1 MATLAPEDRI
11 PAQDPPA
18 AGPAMPAGPVKP
30 TSAQPASAQSAP
42 MSPAGKP
49 RHRIDARA
57 GLFCLLHLTGL
68 AATTLLITWGLFAAL
83 FLALGGFS
91 LDGLMHHLGN
101 LTTRYLSADAARR
114 ASFREIVAVG
124 HILIFAGVLLCRR
137 HAILPPAPIEGNQ
150 RHA

>member
-30 TSAQPASAQSAP
+30 ASARAVP
-42 MSPAGKP
+42 LSPAGKP
-49 RHRIDARA
+49 RRRIDARV
-57 GLFCLLHLTGL
+57 GLFWLLHLTGL

-124 HILIFAGVLLCRR
+124 HILIFAGVLLLRR
-137 HAILPPAPIEGNQ
+137 HAILPPAPIEGNK